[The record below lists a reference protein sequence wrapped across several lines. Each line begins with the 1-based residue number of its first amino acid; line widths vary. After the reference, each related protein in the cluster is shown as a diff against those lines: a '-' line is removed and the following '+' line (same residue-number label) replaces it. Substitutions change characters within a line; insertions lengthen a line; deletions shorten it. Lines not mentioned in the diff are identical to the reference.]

1 MKKIEERRRYPRFNT
16 HLPVRFQLKNQSS
29 KFGYTSSKDISEGGI
44 RLILN
49 EFLRPKTEILLE
61 TIILGRVV
69 NPEAMVVW
77 SQRIP
82 YSDGYQIGLEFS
94 RVDALE
100 KQKLKEYIDY
110 KKES

>member
-1 MKKIEERRRYPRFNT
+1 MKKFEERRRYPRFNT
-16 HLPVRFQLKNQSS
+16 HLPVRFQLKKQSS

-69 NPEAMVVW
+69 DPEAVIVW

-82 YSDGYQIGLEFS
+82 HSDDYQIGLEFS
-94 RVDALE
+94 RVDTLE
-100 KQKLKEYIDY
+100 RQKLKEYIDY
-110 KKES
+110 KKGP